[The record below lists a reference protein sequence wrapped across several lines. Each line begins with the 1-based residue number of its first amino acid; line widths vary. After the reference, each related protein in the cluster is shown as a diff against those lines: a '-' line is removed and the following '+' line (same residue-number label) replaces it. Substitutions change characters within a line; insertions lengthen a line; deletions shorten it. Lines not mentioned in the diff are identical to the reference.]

1 MQRTICLL
9 LLLYAMQLNAQTD
22 YSRLGK
28 FYRLNSAYAMF
39 PDSLRN
45 MQPRVYQGKVYKAAE
60 HYSDSSVFVFIPAH
74 FNKKKNYEL
83 IYWFH
88 GWNNNI
94 DSALTTF
101 HLVEQFVAAK
111 RNAIF
116 IFPEGPKNAPDSYAG
131 KFEQPE
137 KFNLFTKDILQQ
149 LADKKVIHTKYQPT
163 LILGGHSGAYKA
175 ISHVLEYNSFIVKGI
190 ILFDALYG
198 QQKIYADYLEQHTNC
213 YFINIYTNNGGT
225 LQNSLNFIK
234 TLESKQLTVKHFEEE
249 SLLNKEN
256 QLNKILFVHSN
267 LGHNE
272 ILSTTNY
279 LEQFLKLIN

>member
-1 MQRTICLL
+1 MQRIICLIL
-9 LLLYAMQLNAQTD
+9 FCYSFQLNAQTD
-22 YSRLGK
+22 YGSLGK
-28 FYRLNSAYAMF
+28 TFRLNSAFSMF

-45 MQPRVYQGKVYKAAE
+45 VQPRVYQGKIYTAAE
-60 HYSDSSVFVFIPAH
+60 HYNDSSAFIFIPNH
-74 FNKKKNYEL
+74 FDKRKEVEL
-83 IYWFH
+83 IFWFH

-101 HLVEQFVAAK
+101 RLVEQFVAAK
-111 RNAIF
+111 RNAVF

-131 KFEQPE
+131 KFEQSQN
-137 KFNLFTKDILQQ
+137 FNLFTKDILKQ
-149 LADKKVIHTKYQPT
+149 LTDKKVINAKYQPT
-163 LILGGHSGAYKA
+163 LILGGHSGAYKV
-175 ISHVLEYNSFIVKGI
+175 ISHVLEHNSFTVKGI

-198 QQKIYADYLEQHTNC
+198 QQKIYTDYLEQHTNC

-234 TLESKQLTVKHFEEE
+234 TLESKKLTVKHIEEE
-249 SLLNKEN
+249 LLLHKKN

-279 LEQFLKLIN
+279 LEQFLKLIH

>member
-1 MQRTICLL
+1 MQRIICLL
-9 LLLYAMQLNAQTD
+9 LLLCAMQLNAQTD

-28 FYRLNSAYAMF
+28 LYRLSSTYAMF

-45 MQPRVYQGKVYKAAE
+45 VQPRVYQGKTYTAAE
-60 HYSDSSVFVFIPAH
+60 YYNDSSVFVFVPAH
-74 FNKKKNYEL
+74 FNKKKDYEL

-94 DSALTTF
+94 DSALKTF

-116 IFPEGPKNAPDSYAG
+116 IFPEGPKNAPDSYGG

-137 KFNLFTKDILQQ
+137 KFNFFTKDILKQ
-149 LADKKVIHTKYQPT
+149 LADKKVIHTKYQPK
-163 LILGGHSGAYKA
+163 LILCGHSGAYKV
-175 ISHVLEYNSFIVKGI
+175 ISHVLEYNSFIVKGVV
-190 ILFDALYG
+190 LFDALYG
-198 QQKIYADYLEQHTNC
+198 QQKIYANYLEQHINC

-225 LQNSLNFIK
+225 LQNSVNFIK
-234 TLESKQLTVKHFEEE
+234 TLESKQLTVKHIEEQA
-249 SLLNKEN
+249 LLNKEN
-256 QLNKILFVHSN
+256 QMNKILFVHSN

-279 LEQFLKLIN
+279 FEQFLKLIN